1 MKSQV
6 LTCIMAMIS
15 ILRSQK
21 ANNFQVTIGLFLLA
35 SGASKREIAVMAH
48 AGLSLS
54 YPSILSHLKLMS
66 ATKTRKYVQIVKEW
80 MCALVWD
87 NLNIPFTVGEQRLNS
102 KNHFDNGTM
111 VALVVLY
118 GGSATHEHLPH
129 GYLPLSMKPQWT
141 TTCPVFNWSSEDV
154 LPDVE
159 TARQLTQSCLWQIKR
174 LTLEHIPGL
183 EHLRSDLEECPKVR
197 VIPPHKTEQ
206 YSLPA
211 MHKDESSIDGTIDVH
226 DTLYDHLE
234 MTDKA
239 LEKHGLMP
247 DHGDLLTD
255 SLKDNVSYLYII
267 ILSTC

>member
-1 MKSQV
+1 MNSQV
-6 LTCIMAMIS
+6 LTCILAMIS
-15 ILRSQK
+15 MLRSQK

-66 ATKTRKYVQIVKEW
+66 AAKTKQYMQVMKEW

-87 NLNIPFTVGEQRLNS
+87 NLNIPFTVGEQRLDS
-102 KNHFDNGTM
+102 KNHFDNGTT
-111 VALVVLY
+111 ATLVVLY
-118 GGSATHEHLPH
+118 GGSSARERLPH
-129 GYLPLSMKPQWT
+129 GYLPLSMKPRRT
-141 TTCPVFNWSSEDV
+141 TTRPVFDWSSEDV

-159 TARQLTQSCLWQIKR
+159 TARQLTRSCLWQIKR
-174 LTLEHIPGL
+174 LALEHIPSL
-183 EHLRSDLEECPKVR
+183 HHLRLDLEECPEVR

-206 YSLPA
+206 YALPA

-234 MTDKA
+234 LTDEA

-255 SLKDNVSYLYII
+255 SLKDNVGDLYIFY
-267 ILSTC
+267 